1 MDIGSLIAAIVVGLV
16 AGFIARALVPG
27 KDDIGLIPTVLL
39 GIAGS
44 FLGFLVFTELLGIG
58 DGDKFDAGGI
68 PGAVIGAIVLLLLYN
83 KFVRGDTAS
92 HSVATPGAVSPEEK
106 AERREARRQRRG

>member
-1 MDIGSLIAAIVVGLV
+1 MDIGSVIAAIIVGLV

-27 KDDIGLIPTVLL
+27 KDDIGIVPTILL
-39 GIAGS
+39 GLAGS

-68 PGAVIGAIVLLLLYN
+68 PGAVIGAVVLLLIYN
-83 KFVRGDTAS
+83 KIAGDHDTAAP
-92 HSVATPGAVSPEEK
+92 VAADGVTRPRG
-106 AERREARRQRRG
+106 RRRRTL